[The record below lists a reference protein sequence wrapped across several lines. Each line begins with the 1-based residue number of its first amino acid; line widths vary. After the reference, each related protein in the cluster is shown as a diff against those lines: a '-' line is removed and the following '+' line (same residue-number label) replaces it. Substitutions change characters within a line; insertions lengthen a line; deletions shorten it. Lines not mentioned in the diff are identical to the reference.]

1 MQLMYDVDED
11 DPYNRFQLIDAY
23 DRHIYNVQRYF
34 RQRPDV
40 LLTIN
45 IGEEDSVDRPLAF
58 VGVPLR
64 GATMP
69 HLNRSEEEGPLAPS
83 ITPPRARLGALR

>member
-11 DPYNRFQLIDAY
+11 DPYDRFQLIDSY

-34 RQRPDV
+34 EKRPDA

-45 IGEEDSVDRPLAF
+45 VGEDDAVERLLAF
-58 VGVPLR
+58 VGVPLSD
-64 GATMP
+64 ATMP
-69 HLNRSEEEGPLAPS
+69 HLNRSDD
-83 ITPPRARLGALR
+83 